1 MELNS
6 SNIHFLFSII
16 ITEYDRL
23 VNRTRDDFIQF
34 LNFSLL
40 FTPFTVTRFAMHRN
54 HALHD
59 FAPQLSDFFSPFSL
73 VPSPG
78 RKILRTSSVN
88 KKSQGQF
95 SLSLT
100 QIVFD
105 NMSQCLKPGVSSLF
119 THIPAEQSCLMASF
133 LSFCV
138 DNKAGDSGRT
148 LILIHS
154 YHHRKSTVN

>member
-59 FAPQLSDFFSPFSL
+59 FAPQLSGFFSPFSL
-73 VPSPG
+73 VSSPG

-95 SLSLT
+95 SPSLA
-100 QIVFD
+100 QILFD

-119 THIPAEQSCLMASF
+119 AHIPAEQSCLMATF
-133 LSFCV
+133 LCFCV
-138 DNKAGDSGRT
+138 LS
-148 LILIHS
+148 LIHIS
-154 YHHRKSTVN
+154 EPTRH